1 MKSIQGS
8 NSIHLIGIHS
18 VLRVIPLTILG
29 LTVMLAGCSSARTM
43 DLGVSIPSD
52 AQLVTLSNVLA
63 SPSSFNGKTFAVKGV
78 ISSQCAS
85 LCDFVL
91 KDGVHKATI
100 YPQGFKFPKLPVG
113 KPVTVYVQATVG
125 DEQVVL
131 SALGLKIE

>member
-1 MKSIQGS
+1 MKSMQRS
-8 NSIHLIGIHS
+8 HAIHRIGINS
-18 VLRVIPLTILG
+18 VICVIPITILG
-29 LTVMLAGCSSARTM
+29 FAVMLSGCSSARTM

-52 AQLVTLSNVLA
+52 VQLVTLSSVLA
-63 SPSSFNGKTFAVKGV
+63 SPSSINGKTFAVKGV

-125 DEQVVL
+125 DEQIVL
-131 SALGLKIE
+131 SALGLTIG

>member
-1 MKSIQGS
+1 MLFRSHRIGNGS
-8 NSIHLIGIHS
+8 LFRSGPIA
-18 VLRVIPLTILG
+18 ILG
-29 LTVMLAGCSSARTM
+29 FVLILSGCSSARTM

-52 AQLVTLSNVLA
+52 AQIVTLSSVLA
-63 SPSSFNGKTFAVKGV
+63 SPSSFNGKTFVMKGV

-85 LCDFVL
+85 YCEFVL
-91 KDGVHKATI
+91 KDGVYKATI

-131 SALGLKIE
+131 SALGLKID